1 MGIVIDIIIILFI
14 LASTY
19 LGYKKGLVKVAVSM
33 IAFLVAILITVVLYR
48 PIANLIIDNTDLDE
62 KLQQMVEKNL
72 DSVTA
77 NRKMENN
84 EEGITKSILDGA
96 KKEIVPG
103 TSRTI
108 AINIFYGITMI
119 ALFIVSRLLL
129 ILINLL
135 ADTITSLPILKQF
148 NEAGGIAYG
157 LLRGM
162 IIVYVILIIINILI
176 SLDSEGN
183 INNILQS
190 SIITKNLINY
200 NLFNVFLSK

>member
-108 AINIFYGITMI
+108 AINIIYGITMI

>member
-108 AINIFYGITMI
+108 AINIIYGITMI

-162 IIVYVILIIINILI
+162 ITVYVILIIINILI